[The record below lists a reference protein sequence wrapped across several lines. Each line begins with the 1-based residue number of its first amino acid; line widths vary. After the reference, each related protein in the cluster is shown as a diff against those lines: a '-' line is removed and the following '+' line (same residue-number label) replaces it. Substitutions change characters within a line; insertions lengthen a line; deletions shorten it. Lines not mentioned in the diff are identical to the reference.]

1 MVELLLHPKKMGK
14 LKAELKSVVGE
25 KIIVEESDISRL
37 PYLQATI
44 NEVFRHHP
52 PAPLLAP
59 HVAEEEARV
68 NDYIIPKNAK
78 IFVNVWAIM
87 RDPSIWNDPESFEP
101 ERFINNNINFGGQH
115 LELIPFGSGRR
126 ICPGLPLASR
136 MLHCMVATMCHNF
149 DWKLEKGAE
158 SKKLQREDLFGLAL
172 QKKTHLRAIPIKV

>member
-1 MVELLLHPKKMGK
+1 MLQKN
-14 LKAELKSVVGE
+14 
-25 KIIVEESDISRL
+25 IVEESDISRL

-44 NEVFRHHP
+44 KEVFRHHP
-52 PAPLLAP
+52 PAPLLSP
-59 HVAEEEARV
+59 HVAEDEARV

-101 ERFINNNINFGGQH
+101 ERFLNNDINFGGQH

-126 ICPGLPLASR
+126 ICPGFPIANLMFHS
-136 MLHCMVATMCHNF
+136 MVATMCHNF

-158 SKKLQREDLFGLAL
+158 SKKLQREEIFGQVL